1 MSADGQGMT
10 GDRPNSG
17 RDMVAVVKRSPGIA
31 DFPAIVARAVASP
44 IDYQGGE
51 RLRMTAGKHDRKTC
65 APTAPLAMYSGIVQK
80 YLRFPLDFRAAGIM
94 VHPSAG
100 DKASR
105 N

>member
-1 MSADGQGMT
+1 MT
-10 GDRPNSG
+10 GT
-17 RDMVAVVKRSPGIA
+17 AKRSPGIA
-31 DFPAIVARAVASP
+31 DFPAIVARAVARAVARP